1 MIRKI
6 ERYWSDLVEEILA
19 DPKLTEAEAEFLET
33 VPDVFK
39 ATEDDFLIASEIV
52 ERSLLRRGRGQPM
65 MIRPPTI
72 TDRESVGHARRTE
85 ARAHCLPSSFGS
97 LAMLLAIRRASS
109 LVRTFAVVAS
119 ASVSRA

>member
-52 ERSLLRRGRGQPM
+52 ERSLLRRGRAQPM
-65 MIRPPTI
+65 MIRPPTY
-72 TDRESVGHARRTE
+72 H
-85 ARAHCLPSSFGS
+85 
-97 LAMLLAIRRASS
+97 
-109 LVRTFAVVAS
+109 
-119 ASVSRA
+119 